1 LCYLLCI
8 VTVIINFWVIFQI
21 HLLSFQNKK
30 DQKIIIARKLA
41 FWQKQAEKIS
51 NVELQFWMEL
61 GA

>member
-1 LCYLLCI
+1 M
-8 VTVIINFWVIFQI
+8 FQI
-21 HLLSFQNKK
+21 YLLSFQNKK

-41 FWQKQAEKIS
+41 FWQKQVGKIS